1 MAGNTSE
8 GVEMQ
13 RRKRLTIKLV
23 ALGFAVAA
31 MAAPTAQA
39 RLDPG
44 DGSGGT
50 KFVPHRVSSPKA
62 SFDFG
67 AWYRR
72 HWRNIPE

>member
-1 MAGNTSE
+1 
-8 GVEMQ
+8 MQ
-13 RRKRLTIKLV
+13 RRKRLTIKLI

-31 MAAPTAQA
+31 MAAPSAQA

-44 DGSGGT
+44 EGT
-50 KFVPHRVSSPKA
+50 KIVSSNDRPRPIPRVSSSQA
-62 SFDFG
+62 SLDFG

>member
-1 MAGNTSE
+1 
-8 GVEMQ
+8 MQ
-13 RRKRLTIKLV
+13 RRKRLTIKLI

-31 MAAPTAQA
+31 MAAPSAQA

-44 DGSGGT
+44 GGGT
-50 KFVPHRVSSPKA
+50 NIVSSNDRPRPIPRVSSSKA
-62 SFDFG
+62 SLDFG

>member
-1 MAGNTSE
+1 MAGNTRE
-8 GVEMQ
+8 GVEM
-13 RRKRLTIKLV
+13 RRWKRFTIKLV
-23 ALGFAVAA
+23 ALGFVVAA
-31 MAAPTAQA
+31 MGAPTAQA

-50 KFVPHRVSSPKA
+50 KIVPHRVSSPKA

-67 AWYRR
+67 AWSRR